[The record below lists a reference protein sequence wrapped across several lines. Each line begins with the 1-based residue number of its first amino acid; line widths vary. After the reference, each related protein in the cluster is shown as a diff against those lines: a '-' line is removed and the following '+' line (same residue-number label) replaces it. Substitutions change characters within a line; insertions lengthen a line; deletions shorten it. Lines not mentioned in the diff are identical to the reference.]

1 MKAEVG
7 GAKAPPGDLSSALVA
22 DGGYLQSLLGC
33 DPCDP

>member
-7 GAKAPPGDLSSALVA
+7 GAKARPGDLSSALVT
-22 DGGYLQSLLGC
+22 DGGLQLLLGC